1 MNRVKKE
8 LRKRGVKL
16 ESDYPWMPYF
26 IKGNSIFDRGYIF
39 IDGVSVDSE
48 KAKVRICY
56 NTIHEVLTLKRN
68 GKLEEDWD

>member
-1 MNRVKKE
+1 MNRLKKE

-26 IKGNSIFDRGYIF
+26 IKGNSIFEPGYIF
-39 IDGVSVDSE
+39 VDGVSVDSK

-56 NTIHEVLTLKRN
+56 NTINEVLTLKRN
-68 GKLEEDWD
+68 GMLEEDWD